1 MLNMIGYKQLQRS
14 LTMNNFTHWNEAG
27 RPKMVDISEK
37 EITTR
42 TAIARSTITLS
53 NEVYQ
58 AIQQGG
64 IKKGDPTQVA
74 QIAGIMGAKKTAD
87 IIPMCHP
94 IMLQGTDL
102 QFDYQKT
109 DLGYELHIQATV
121 KCNGKTGVE
130 MEALTAVSIAALTFY
145 DMCKAVDK
153 TMVIKETYL
162 VEKTGGKS
170 GTFTHK

>member
-1 MLNMIGYKQLQRS
+1 MTKFS
-14 LTMNNFTHWNEAG
+14 HWNEEG
-27 RPKMVDISEK
+27 RPKMVDISAK

-42 TAIARSTITLS
+42 AATARSTITLS
-53 NEVYQ
+53 DEVYQ

-64 IKKGDPTQVA
+64 IKKGDPTHVA

-102 QFDYQKT
+102 QFDYTKAK
-109 DLGYELHIQATV
+109 DGYELHIQATV
-121 KCNGKTGVE
+121 KCSGKTGVE

-153 TMVIKETYL
+153 TMVIKDTYL

-170 GTFTHK
+170 GTFMHK